1 MEIPMKAKVQCADGP
16 GGQPTRL
23 IVDPANRR
31 ITHLVV
37 KERQRPQAERLV
49 PIRYVT
55 DTTGDLICL
64 RCSRRDLSDMR
75 PLVVTEFV
83 WAQMPDRDDGP
94 RQNVDV
100 PYMVPKWVKVKH
112 KSIPR
117 GELGLRCGA
126 RVVATD
132 GEVGRVQEFL
142 IDPAECTITHLVLR
156 AGLPW
161 HRDAV
166 TIPITEIDRIEERTV
181 YLSLD
186 KNHVKALPA
195 LPVRRKGPRA
205 GKPTAP
211 APRHR

>member
-37 KERQRPQAERLV
+37 KERQPPQAERLV

-55 DTTGDLICL
+55 DTTGELIRL
-64 RCSRRDLSDMR
+64 RCSRRDLSEMP
-75 PLVVTEFV
+75 PLVATEFV
-83 WAQMPDRDDGP
+83 WAEMPDIDDGP
-94 RQNVDV
+94 RQSVDV
-100 PYMVPKWVKVKH
+100 PYVVPKWVKVRH
-112 KSIPR
+112 RSIPR
-117 GELGLRCGA
+117 GELGVRRGA
-126 RVVATD
+126 RVKATD

-142 IDPAECTITHLVLR
+142 IDPAEGNITHLVLR
-156 AGLPW
+156 EGLPW
-161 HRDAV
+161 HRDTV

-186 KNHVKALPA
+186 KNCVKALS
-195 LPVRRKGPRA
+195 VRRKEPRA